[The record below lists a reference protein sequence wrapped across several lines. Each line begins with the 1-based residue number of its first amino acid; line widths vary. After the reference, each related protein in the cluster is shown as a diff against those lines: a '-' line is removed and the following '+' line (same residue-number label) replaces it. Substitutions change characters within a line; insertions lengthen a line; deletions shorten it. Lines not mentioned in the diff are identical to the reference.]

1 MTDLPTEESS
11 TAPSSPRQQ
20 RWDDGEWGNAEQEKI
35 PQSRSGARQLALR
48 ALYWESANPGQV
60 GEALQQLG
68 EACGLTPKLR
78 TFAEQVATARQRDL
92 PVSIHVR
99 GDEPNAFDEMLE
111 IWRSEGGGALEGVL
125 HCYTGSLDFARRAI
139 DTGFY
144 VSFSGILTFKR
155 DRGLRDV
162 ARALPLERLMVET
175 DAPLLAPEGHR
186 GRRNEPKLLSLVG
199 ETLAAVKGLPAA
211 EVARAT
217 IANARR
223 LFRLEAA

>member
-78 TFAEQVATARQRDL
+78 TFAEQVATAAVEYRSELDDLVRDNATNWHPDRIARLDGLILRLGLAELLYIDDVPARVTIQEAVELAKTYGGGQSYRFVNGLLDAIARQRDL
-92 PVSIHVR
+92 
-99 GDEPNAFDEMLE
+99 
-111 IWRSEGGGALEGVL
+111 
-125 HCYTGSLDFARRAI
+125 
-139 DTGFY
+139 
-144 VSFSGILTFKR
+144 
-155 DRGLRDV
+155 DV
-162 ARALPLERLMVET
+162 
-175 DAPLLAPEGHR
+175 
-186 GRRNEPKLLSLVG
+186 
-199 ETLAAVKGLPAA
+199 
-211 EVARAT
+211 
-217 IANARR
+217 
-223 LFRLEAA
+223 